1 MKMEERRR
9 NKKKSALQ
17 LAVLVAL
24 VVAGEGQWMRNGS
37 TAHEH
42 VIPMVVM

>member
-1 MKMEERRR
+1 MKMEARSR

-24 VVAGEGQWMRNGS
+24 VVAAEGQWMRDDS

-42 VIPMVVM
+42 VIPTVVV

>member
-1 MKMEERRR
+1 MVNE
-9 NKKKSALQ
+9 NLQ

-24 VVAGEGQWMRNGS
+24 VVAGEGQWMRDVS

-42 VIPMVVM
+42 VIPTVVV